1 MVFLKVNEKDPMAE
15 LCQVWTCPFRK
26 RTGHGENAER
36 KSNEFRRLRHLPKYG
51 HGRSEMKVVG
61 YRHNLRTEGRYNFV
75 ARPDFKPEF
84 MQFTSCVER
93 VQSRLSAVQSPA
105 KKVVRIDAKL
115 RQPTLF
121 ERYLTMRRK

>member
-15 LCQVWTCPFRK
+15 LCQVWTCPFLK

-51 HGRSEMKVVG
+51 HGRGELKVAG

-75 ARPDFKPEF
+75 AAPAFVPMF
-84 MQFTSCVER
+84 MHYQ
-93 VQSRLSAVQSPA
+93 PPKA
-105 KKVVRIDAKL
+105 KVARIDAVLK
-115 RQPTLF
+115 QPTLF
-121 ERYLTMRRK
+121 ERYLAMRRK